1 MNVSRG
7 IRELVPYKPG
17 KPIEEAKRELGL
29 THIVKLA
36 SNESPLG
43 ASPRVVAAVQAQLA
57 NMHRYP
63 DAAAHDAT
71 EAVSRHYGISA
82 EQIAF
87 GNGSNELVDLL
98 IRIFCEPEASIL
110 TSQGAFA
117 AYRISAQ
124 AARVRTIETPL
135 TATMT
140 FDVPSMIEQIQA
152 HPDVRLVFLPNP
164 NNPTGTYLTR
174 PDVQSILDAT
184 AHRDLLVV
192 FDEAYVEFVRA
203 ADYGNGSTFLDRY
216 SHAVSLRTFSKAY
229 GLAGLRVGVLFGP
242 RPVVDLVHRVRNPFN
257 VNALAQVAVAA
268 ALEDREHLR
277 RVQEVTWQG
286 LDFFFDRCARMGL
299 PFTPSQGNFV
309 LIDCGMDSDRVF
321 RALLREGF
329 ITRPVKE
336 YGWPTHLRVSVGLP
350 EENHGV
356 MDALERVLAA
366 EAHPAAS

>member
-1 MNVSRG
+1 MRVSRA

-29 THIVKLA
+29 THVVKLA

-43 ASPRVVAAVQAQLA
+43 ASPRVVAAVQAHLGD
-57 NMHRYP
+57 MHRYP

-71 EAVSRHYGISA
+71 EAVSRHYGIGTDR
-82 EQIAF
+82 IAF

-98 IRIFCEPEASIL
+98 IRIFCEPDEAIL
-110 TSQGAFA
+110 TSHGAFA

-124 AARVRTIETPL
+124 AARVRTIQTPL
-135 TATMT
+135 TAAMT
-140 FDVPSMIEQIQA
+140 FDVPALLAQIQA
-152 HPDVRLVFLPNP
+152 HPDIRLVFLPNP

-174 PDVQSILDAT
+174 PEVQSILDA
-184 AHRDLLVV
+184 AADRDILVV

-203 ADYGNGSTFLDRY
+203 ADYGNGSSFLDQY
-216 SHAVSLRTFSKAY
+216 PHAVSLRTFSKAY

-242 RPVVDLVHRVRNPFN
+242 RSVVELVHRVRNPFN

-268 ALEDREHLR
+268 ALEDHEHLR
-277 RVQEVTWQG
+277 RVQELTWQG
-286 LDFFFDRCARMGL
+286 LDFFYDCCAHMGR

-309 LIDCGMDSDRVF
+309 LIDCGMDADLVF
-321 RALLREGF
+321 RALLQEGF

-336 YGWPTHLRVSVGLP
+336 YGWPTHLRLSVGLP
-350 EENHGV
+350 EENRGV
-356 MDALERVLAA
+356 MAALERVLTAA
-366 EAHPAAS
+366 VSS